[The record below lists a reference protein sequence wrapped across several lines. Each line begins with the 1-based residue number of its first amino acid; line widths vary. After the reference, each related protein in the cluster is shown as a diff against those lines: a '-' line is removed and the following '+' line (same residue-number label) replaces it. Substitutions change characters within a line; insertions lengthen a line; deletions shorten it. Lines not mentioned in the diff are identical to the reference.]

1 MLFRNLK
8 SGNLVNATNEATIAI
23 MKGSDNYEIVKASR
37 GKDKTPPNGKEPG
50 EGQDVDK
57 TDE

>member
-8 SGNLVNATNEATIAI
+8 SGNLVNATNETTISI

-37 GKDKTPPNGKEPG
+37 GKDKTPPDGKEP
-50 EGQDVDK
+50 DK
-57 TDE
+57 TTE